1 MIIRSLVNNCDL
13 CQLCFFWD
21 QVCTPESDPVKL
33 KVVVVVDAAFRCV
46 CVCARCL
53 LTEGASAR

>member
-1 MIIRSLVNNCDL
+1 MRSPVNNCSL
-13 CQLCFFWD
+13 RQLCFYWD

-46 CVCARCL
+46 CVRVCCS
-53 LTEGASAR
+53 LTEGTSAT